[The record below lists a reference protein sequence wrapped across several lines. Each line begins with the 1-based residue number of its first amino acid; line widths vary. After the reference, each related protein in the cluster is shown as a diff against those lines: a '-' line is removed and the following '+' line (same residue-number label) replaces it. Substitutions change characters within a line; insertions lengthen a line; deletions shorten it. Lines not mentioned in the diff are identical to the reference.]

1 MLRSFAHFTVTTI
14 LCISFLVVAL
24 LISGCSNET
33 AKTSLNQLDF
43 LKPAHFVFNQM
54 PSNAD
59 IIYKQGWQDGC
70 NSGISTFSNE
80 FYKTF
85 YSFQMKEALMR
96 RTNYQRAWETA
107 YHYCRGYVYG
117 IVKEGEMR
125 TQRGHQNPIKL
136 QGLDQWINGWG
147 PQMFENWWVKDDQ

>member
-1 MLRSFAHFTVTTI
+1 MFLSRSHFFSLLRTHFLTA
-14 LCISFLVVAL
+14 AL

-33 AKTSLNQLDF
+33 AKLSLNQLDF

-54 PSNAD
+54 PSDAD
-59 IIYKQGWQDGC
+59 VIYKQGWQDGC

-85 YSFQMKEALMR
+85 YSYQVKEGLMH

-117 IVKEGEMR
+117 IVKESNLR
-125 TQRGHQNPIKL
+125 FAKSHSSPIEL
-136 QGLDQWINGWG
+136 QGLDQWINGFG
-147 PQMFENWWVKDDQ
+147 PQMFENWWVKEE

>member
-1 MLRSFAHFTVTTI
+1 MTLHLRHNFFSLLRIIFF
-14 LCISFLVVAL
+14 VAL
-24 LISGCSNET
+24 LPLAACTNET

-43 LKPAHFVFNQM
+43 LKPAHFILSQV

-59 IIYKQGWQDGC
+59 IIYKQGWEDGC

-85 YSFQMKEALMR
+85 YHYQVKEALMH

-117 IVKEGEMR
+117 IVKEGNMR
-125 TQRGHQNPIKL
+125 EQRPQDQPIQL

-147 PQMFENWWVKDDQ
+147 PQMFENWWVKDDH